1 MGLMKE
7 FKEFAM
13 RGNVMDLAIGVILGA
28 AFGLIVSSLVND
40 VIMPPIGLATGN
52 LDFSQQRIVL
62 KAGPDAAKIDAA
74 TGAPAGEVSI
84 RYGKFL
90 NAVIN
95 FVIVAFVIFMVV
107 KGMNSMHRKEAVA
120 PTPAAPTKDQVLLAE
135 IRDALLRGR
144 A

>member
-1 MGLMKE
+1 MNMAIVKE

-28 AFGLIVSSLVND
+28 AFGLIVSSMVND
-40 VIMPPIGLATGN
+40 VLMPPIGLATGN

-62 KAGPDAAKIDAA
+62 KSGTDATKIDAA
-74 TGAPAGEVSI
+74 TGAPAGEVAI

-107 KGMNSMHRKEAVA
+107 KGMNSMRRKEAVA
-120 PTPAAPTKDQVLLAE
+120 P
-135 IRDALLRGR
+135 
-144 A
+144 